1 MFKTISTVGSA
12 LLGNRGRN
20 MLVATVLA
28 GSLVSGETVMS
39 LLLGDSS
46 IGESDIRL
54 RGKVVG
60 SIIGVVSSKISCSFY
75 N

>member
-1 MFKTISTVGSA
+1 
-12 LLGNRGRN
+12 
-20 MLVATVLA
+20 MLAATVLA
-28 GSLVSGETVMS
+28 ASLVSGDTVVN

-60 SIIGVVSSKISCSFY
+60 SIIGVVRSSISCHSS

>member
-1 MFKTISTVGSA
+1 MTIFSSTIYGIRGSNVLTA
-12 LLGNRGRN
+12 MLL
-20 MLVATVLA
+20 AA
-28 GSLVSGETVMS
+28 SLVSADTVIN

-60 SIIGVVSSKISCSFY
+60 SIIAVVR
-75 N
+75 

>member
-1 MFKTISTVGSA
+1 
-12 LLGNRGRN
+12 

>member
-1 MFKTISTVGSA
+1 MFGTMSTVTSA
-12 LLGNRGRN
+12 FLGKGGRN
-20 MLVATVLA
+20 MLAATVLA
-28 GSLVSGETVMS
+28 ASLVSGDTVVN

-60 SIIGVVSSKISCSFY
+60 SIIGVVRSSISCHSS